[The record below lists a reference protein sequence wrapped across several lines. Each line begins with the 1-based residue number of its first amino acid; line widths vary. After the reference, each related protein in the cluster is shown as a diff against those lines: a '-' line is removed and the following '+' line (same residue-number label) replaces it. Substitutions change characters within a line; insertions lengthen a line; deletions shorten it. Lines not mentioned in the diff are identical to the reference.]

1 MNGSPTKEF
10 SMSKGI
16 CQGDSLSL
24 LIFFLV
30 VEGMNVVMK
39 EDKYKGLF
47 CGVATLANGVGLSI
61 I

>member
-1 MNGSPTKEF
+1 
-10 SMSKGI
+10 MSKGI